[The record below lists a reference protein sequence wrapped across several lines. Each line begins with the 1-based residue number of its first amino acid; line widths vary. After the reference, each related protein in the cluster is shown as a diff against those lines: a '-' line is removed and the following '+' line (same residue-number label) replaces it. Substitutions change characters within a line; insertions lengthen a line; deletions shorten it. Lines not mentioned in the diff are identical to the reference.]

1 MLKSISWTDEA
12 QKLEAQQWL
21 PAIASVVQTDVGR
34 NYFLVL
40 GLRDP
45 EAVYE
50 KIWFVE
56 RNMGAVVAL
65 RKSGNVQLAVM
76 QDRSLMPEEASAIC
90 SLLQELPYKELITT
104 ITMSKLLKGGC
115 ILGEAHPR
123 SYIGKLRC
131 LEDLGR
137 KPIPAL
143 RSGWHIRDLTAVD
156 SADIIQVHQL
166 AFEHYASEKAIHKRL
181 AEGYGR
187 GIGLFDEQGQLLSLL
202 MTECETQTAAN
213 IVGVATRPAFQGRG
227 LASYL
232 VYLMS
237 EQLLRE
243 GKRPHLMFDNL
254 AAGSIYE
261 AIGYQLYDQTV
272 HFKR

>member
-12 QKLEAQQWL
+12 ESLEAQQWL
-21 PAIASVVQTDVGR
+21 PAISSVIQTDVGR

-40 GLRDP
+40 GLRDAK
-45 EAVYE
+45 AVYE

-65 RKSGNVQLAVM
+65 RKSGNVQLAVL
-76 QDRSLMPEEASAIC
+76 QDRGLMPEEVNAVC
-90 SLLQELPYKELITT
+90 SLLHELNYKELITT
-104 ITMSKLLKGGC
+104 ITMSKTLKSGC
-115 ILGEAHPR
+115 ILGEANPR

-131 LEDLGR
+131 LDDLGR
-137 KPIPAL
+137 KPIPVL

-156 SADIIQVHQL
+156 SADIIQVHR
-166 AFEHYASEKAIHKRL
+166 AVFDHYASENAIQRRL
-181 AEGYGR
+181 SEGYGR
-187 GIGLFDEQGQLLSLL
+187 GIGLFDEKGQLISLL
-202 MTECETQTAAN
+202 LTECETQVAAN
-213 IVGVATRPAFQGRG
+213 IVGVATLPAYQGRG
-227 LASYL
+227 LASHL

-261 AIGYQLYDQTV
+261 TIGYQLYDQTV
-272 HFKR
+272 HYKR

>member
-1 MLKSISWTDEA
+1 MLKSICWTDEA
-12 QKLEAQQWL
+12 DKLEAEQWL
-21 PAIASVVQTDVGR
+21 PAIMSVVQTDVGR

-40 GLRDP
+40 GLR
-45 EAVYE
+45 EAEKVYE
-50 KIWFVE
+50 KVWFVE

-76 QDRSLMPEEASAIC
+76 QDRSLMPEEVNALC
-90 SLLQELPYKELITT
+90 SLLHELPYKELITT
-104 ITMSKLLKGGC
+104 ITMSKALKNGC

-123 SYIGKLRC
+123 SYIGKLRS
-131 LEDLGR
+131 LEELGR
-137 KPIPAL
+137 KPLPVM

-156 SADIIQVHQL
+156 SADIVQVHSQV
-166 AFEHYASEKAIHKRL
+166 FEHFASQKVIYKRL
-181 AEGYGR
+181 SEGHGR
-187 GIGLFDEQGQLLSLL
+187 GIGLFDEQGQLISLL
-202 MTECETQTAAN
+202 MTECETQSAAN
-213 IVGVATRPAFQGRG
+213 IVGVATLPAFQGRG

-232 VYLMS
+232 VYLIS

-272 HFKR
+272 HYKR

>member
-12 QKLEAQQWL
+12 QTLEAQQWL
-21 PAIASVVQTDVGR
+21 PAIMSVIQTDVGR

-40 GLRDP
+40 GLRDAM
-45 EAVYE
+45 AVYE

-76 QDRSLMPEEASAIC
+76 QDRALMPEEASTIC
-90 SLLQELPYKELITT
+90 SLLHELPYKELITT
-104 ITMSKLLKGGC
+104 MTMSRALKNGC
-115 ILGEAHPR
+115 ILGEPHPR
-123 SYIGKLRC
+123 SYIGKLRG

-137 KPIPAL
+137 KPLPVL

-156 SADIIQVHQL
+156 TVDIVMVHKQV
-166 AFEHYASEKAIHKRL
+166 FDHYASEKAIEKRL
-181 AEGYGR
+181 SEGYGR
-187 GIGLFDEQGQLLSLL
+187 GIGLFDEQGQLISLL

-213 IVGVATRPAFQGRG
+213 IVGVATLPAYQGRG

-272 HFKR
+272 HYKR